1 MKSNS
6 FGRGAERF
14 ICKCGRFYSTIDGC
28 THCKTSKMR
37 SMMSRK
43 VENMKANGIP
53 IKSHQ
58 KRGQKA
64 YISRLANMF
73 FKDTEKFLQIIEK
86 LEEKDG
92 NRKRINQIKRKIV
105 QLTKSF

>member
-1 MKSNS
+1 MQ

-14 ICKCGRFYSTIDGC
+14 VCYGCGRFFDWIDGC
-28 THCKTSKMR
+28 LWCKERKMR
-37 SMMSRK
+37 TIMARK
-43 VENMKANGIP
+43 VALKRANGIP
-53 IKSHQ
+53 IKSWQ

-73 FKDTEKFLQIIEK
+73 FTDTEKFLQAIEK

-92 NRKRINQIKRKIV
+92 NRKRINQVKRKIV
-105 QLTKSF
+105 QKTKSF